1 MQNFNQFRHK
11 MQRFCI
17 KADNMIMMVVGMMVD
32 DNDGGSDG
40 DGSGY

>member
-1 MQNFNQFRHK
+1 
-11 MQRFCI
+11 MQRFGI
-17 KADNMIMMVVGMMVD
+17 KKGNMIMMVVGMMVD